1 MFLATGIALAMTP
14 LVVYAYRDLNSV
26 KFGIPEE
33 IKLPHW
39 ERWGWHVP
47 IGVNELREQYTLDFA
62 KTPHLVLGGATRYG
76 KSNMVHSLIVN
87 LLRSRPND
95 VTFTFIDLK
104 GGIELGRYST
114 LEQCHGVAEEPEDA
128 LTLLKEAYGRMRAVQ
143 TSLKLSG
150 ERKQLTPKH
159 FVIIDEVGELNP
171 SEAVDKEEKKLK
183 QQCQALMSQIS
194 RLGAGL
200 GFHLILAT
208 QYPTGDVLPRQCKQN
223 SDAKLCFRV
232 QSGTASKVVLD
243 EVGAEEIPDIR
254 GRAIFQRGADRFIV
268 QTYLVSENDIE
279 NILEKHQRVT
289 RREGNDKYDIIEVEA
304 TECET
309 REDSFIIEE
318 TELSDEDATF

>member
-1 MFLATGIALAMTP
+1 MFLIIGTAAVLVP
-14 LVVYAYRDLNSV
+14 LGVWAYKDLSI

-33 IKLPHW
+33 IKLPKW

-47 IGVNELREQYTLDFA
+47 IGVNDQREQYTLDFS

-76 KSNMVHSLIVN
+76 KSNLLNSLIVN
-87 LLRSRPND
+87 LLRARPED
-95 VTFTFIDLK
+95 VAFTMIDLK
-104 GGIELGRYST
+104 GGIELGRYSQ
-114 LEQCHGVAEEPEDA
+114 LNQCLGVAEEPEEA
-128 LTLLKEAYGRMRAVQ
+128 LHLLRETYRLMKVSQE
-143 TSLKLSG
+143 SLKASG
-150 ERKQLTPKH
+150 ERKQLHRKH

-171 SEAVDKEEKKLK
+171 SEAVDRKEKKLK
-183 QQCQALMSQIS
+183 SECQSLMSKIS

-223 SDAKLCFRV
+223 SDAKICFRV

-243 EVGAEEIPDIR
+243 EVGAEELPDIR
-254 GRAIFQRGADRFIV
+254 GRAIFQRGADRYLV

-279 NILEKHQRVT
+279 NMIENH
-289 RREGNDKYDIIEVEA
+289 RRATKWEGNDGYEIIDVEA
-304 TECET
+304 SECET